1 MTGYVYVT
9 FENEKSVRALLT
21 MCRFDP
27 SEGGQWYYQV
37 SSKRMRSKEVGV
49 AGGVAVGVGVVSG
62 VCTLLWSVCKLATC
76 WSSWG
81 VPAVP

>member
-1 MTGYVYVT
+1 MT
-9 FENEKSVRALLT
+9 FENEKSVRALLQ

-49 AGGVAVGVGVVSG
+49 GIGGWVGSG
-62 VCTLLWSVCKLATC
+62 HEGA
-76 WSSWG
+76 
-81 VPAVP
+81 